1 MHPLPWPDPIH
12 PGEVIVHT
20 LAVPSPPDEEPLE
33 LSVMVTR
40 GAHDGP
46 TLLVFAGVHGDEYE
60 GVRAIPELMQRAAA
74 IIEHGRLIAVPVCN
88 PPAFAAA
95 TRNSP
100 VDGLNLA
107 RVFPGDAQGTLS
119 QRIAHTLTTQLIARS
134 DFLIDFHSAGIVSSM
149 PLLVGYSAADTPL
162 GRRSAAAA
170 AAFSAE
176 VIWGHPHD
184 PTAVGRTI
192 SAAEELGVPW
202 LYTEAAG
209 GGRTLPEQVE
219 CFITGALRVMH
230 HLGMASTAPHAEP
243 PRIHLLGAGNT
254 DASIQAQVA
263 GYFIPTVKLL
273 DRVEAGQIL
282 GAIYTV
288 TGMLLEQLV
297 APVAGRMVLVR
308 GLPRV
313 HAGEGLFLISG
324 EQPVTA

>member
-12 PGEVIVHT
+12 PGEVVVHT
-20 LAVPSPPDEEPLE
+20 LAVPSLPGEEPIE

-40 GAHDGP
+40 GVHDGP

-74 IIEHGRLIAVPVCN
+74 SIESGRLVAVPVCN

-107 RVFPGDAQGTLS
+107 RVFPGDAQGSLS
-119 QRIAHTLTTQLIARS
+119 QRIAHTLTTQLIAKA

-162 GRRSAAAA
+162 GQRSAAAA

-176 VIWGHPHD
+176 VLWGHPPD

-192 SAAEELGVPW
+192 SAAEELGIPW

-209 GGRTLPEQVE
+209 GGRTLPDQVA

-230 HLGMASTAPHAEP
+230 HLGMAPTAPHADP
-243 PRIHLLGAGNT
+243 PRLHLLGAGNT

-263 GYFIPTVKLL
+263 GYFVSMVELL
-273 DRVEAGQIL
+273 DWVEAGQLL
-282 GAIYTV
+282 GCIYTI
-288 TGMLLEQLV
+288 TGTLLEQLV
-297 APVAGRMVLVR
+297 APIAGRVVLVR

-324 EQPVTA
+324 EKPKS